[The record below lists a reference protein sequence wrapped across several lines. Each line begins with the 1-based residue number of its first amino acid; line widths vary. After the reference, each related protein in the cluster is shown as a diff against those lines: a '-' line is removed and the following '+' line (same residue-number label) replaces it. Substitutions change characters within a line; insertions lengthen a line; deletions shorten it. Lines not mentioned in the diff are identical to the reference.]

1 MEQPVTTFKTKA
13 TMQGSTAMVGET
25 IACRSGPLL
34 GGMKCICD
42 RDEFFVF
49 GITIHLLEEKVA

>member
-1 MEQPVTTFKTKA
+1 
-13 TMQGSTAMVGET
+13 MQGSTAMVGET

-49 GITIHLLEEKVA
+49 GITIHLLEEEVA